1 MGAKLPL
8 LSADD
13 LAKVLDLEERVLD
26 IEKWNASVKIRA
38 FTIDERDKILAQ
50 CTEKDGAIPDGKQLI
65 RLLVVHGVVE
75 PRFTMEQVSK
85 MAFIVVERIAK
96 EVMELNGMVKKE
108 GASAATVADVTFRQ
122 ES

>member
-26 IEKWNASVKIRA
+26 VEEWNGSVKLRA

-50 CTEKDGAIPDGKQLI
+50 CTEKDGAAPDGKQLI

-85 MAFIVVERIAK
+85 MAFVVVERIAK

-108 GASAATVADVTFRQ
+108 GASAATVADVTFRP